1 MKIIFQLLVSAITS
15 QGSHMYVP
23 YSVLFLFFTSKKS
36 SSEQWLINIE
46 SQEIKLCHLKNMF
59 HKAYFTS
66 SWTVASFRE
75 RIFIPKCFPPNDVSF
90 QKTITSFILP
100 SSGLNYSFY
109 SLTHYST
116 HFAIIILIHL
126 LYLAQWITDGTKK
139 EYPFLFTHS
148 FIPSTHK
155 CLLNT

>member
-1 MKIIFQLLVSAITS
+1 MKIIFQLIVSAITS

-23 YSVLFLFFTSKKS
+23 YFVLFLFFTSKKS
-36 SSEQWLINIE
+36 SSEQWWINME
-46 SQEIKLCHLKNMF
+46 SQEIKLCHFKNIF

-66 SWTVASFRE
+66 SSTVTSFRK
-75 RIFIPKCFPPNDVSF
+75 RIFIAKCFPPNDVSF
-90 QKTITSFILP
+90 QKTITYFILLC
-100 SSGLNYSFY
+100 SGLNYSFY

-139 EYPFLFTHS
+139 GYFCLLIHL
-148 FIPSTHK
+148 FIPSTNV
-155 CLLNT
+155 C